1 MHVRNQIAVAVGDGR
16 RFTVAS
22 FGLFDATGDKAGN
35 CDMKSRPATTAS
47 VMRRVL

>member
-16 RFTVAS
+16 RFTGRLIWVV
-22 FGLFDATGDKAGN
+22 DATGDKAGN